1 MPTPTSPSS
10 PYIFSSHSSPPPHTH
25 LLPSIFF
32 FFPRFST
39 LQKWDW
45 SIRGFTLRPT
55 SLEDLKFPF
64 RFNCLVWGKFERK
77 THSQPEDI
85 QYDKKAGSY
94 LITSCINTE
103 RASERR
109 GQPTPADATQIKRV
123 VYRSLYYSRVFVYDS
138 TSFFRPGR
146 AERMCTN
153 TLTRPFSSSSSSLY
167 GDSLLLSRSGK
178 FLKFVM
184 KLRST
189 PGGLY
194 SADDEP
200 EQRVRVSHLRAGRR
214 TGFQVCEICT
224 WVLASCSNPCK
235 KASCQI

>member
-1 MPTPTSPSS
+1 
-10 PYIFSSHSSPPPHTH
+10 
-25 LLPSIFF
+25 
-32 FFPRFST
+32 
-39 LQKWDW
+39 
-45 SIRGFTLRPT
+45 
-55 SLEDLKFPF
+55 
-64 RFNCLVWGKFERK
+64 
-77 THSQPEDI
+77 
-85 QYDKKAGSY
+85 
-94 LITSCINTE
+94 
-103 RASERR
+103 
-109 GQPTPADATQIKRV
+109 
-123 VYRSLYYSRVFVYDS
+123 
-138 TSFFRPGR
+138 
-146 AERMCTN
+146 MCTN

-167 GDSLLLSRSGK
+167 GDSLLLLRSGK

-235 KASCQI
+235 KASCQIWILPISPLTVASSYRHYSLSVSVNAFFWLHLFVCIWGFRHFGVANMQYYWVGWI